1 MNKILTLVVAL
12 AATCTQAQ
20 TFTTY
25 TTTDGLINN
34 TTHSV
39 DVDAND
45 AVWFGTQEGI
55 SSFDGNTWTSYTDAD
70 GLVHNTVFAIMI
82 DSNGD
87 LWAGTDFGFSIY
99 DGNNWTTYTTD
110 DGLEDNRIKCFFE
123 DSQGLMWM
131 GHNDGASSFDGSD
144 FSNYTTAD
152 GLPFGGVN
160 HISEANNGDIWMGT
174 GLGGCHVFDGS
185 DFTELNEDDGLISN
199 SVRSIAVDESN
210 NKWVATNEG
219 ITVFDNDDMFAVD
232 HDDVF
237 TLPEP
242 HEINPIEDVK
252 IDSQGRV
259 WAGVYVD
266 YLVTVGG
273 VSLYSGGVWT
283 DYDEE
288 DGLAG
293 PNVSQLAIDS
303 QDDVWVA
310 TSTGVTKIGEVPIGI
325 EETESTALAV
335 YPNPTSGIF
344 NLVSNTSHKQVQVH
358 NMLGQQVFSG
368 VLRLG
373 VSTIDLSNVAPGT
386 YVVSAEDRVQK
397 LIIR

>member
-1 MNKILTLVVAL
+1 MKKFLTLLAL
-12 AATCTQAQ
+12 LSTGLLQAQ
-20 TFTTY
+20 TFMTY
-25 TTTDGLINN
+25 TTADGLINN
-34 TTHSV
+34 TTLCV
-39 DVDAND
+39 DVDANN

-55 SSFDGNTWTSYTDAD
+55 SSFDGDTWTNYTDAD

-82 DSNGD
+82 DTNGD

-99 DGNNWTTYTTD
+99 DWSDWTTYTTD
-110 DGLEDNRIKCFFE
+110 DGLEDNRIKSFFE
-123 DSQGLMWM
+123 DSQGLIWM

-144 FSNYTTAD
+144 FTNYTMDD

-160 HISEANNGDIWMGT
+160 DISEAANGDIWMGT
-174 GLGGCHVFDGS
+174 GLGGCYVFDGS
-185 DFTELNEDDGLISN
+185 TFTEINEDDGLISN
-199 SVRSIAVDESN
+199 SVRAITVDQSD

-219 ITVFDNDDMFAVD
+219 ITVFDSDNMFEVD

-273 VSLYSGGVWT
+273 VSLYNGGVWT
-283 DYDEE
+283 DFDED

-303 QDDVWVA
+303 EDIVWVA
-310 TSTGVTKIGEVPIGI
+310 TSTGVTRIGGVPIGI
-325 EETESTALAV
+325 ESEEMASLNI
-335 YPNPTSGIF
+335 YPNPTEGMINVISPEA
-344 NLVSNTSHKQVQVH
+344 NTQVRVLDI
-358 NMLGQQVFSG
+358 LGHEVYTA
-368 VLRLG
+368 VLNAGR
-373 VSTIDLSNVAPGT
+373 TNIDLSAMAPGT
-386 YVVSAEDRVQK
+386 YLVHANSQVQK
-397 LIIR
+397 VLVR